1 MDNVAAIEA
10 FGALAQ
16 DTRLAVFRLLVEA
29 GPGGIP
35 AGDLAKLVQVP
46 HNTLSSHLGILAR
59 AGLVVP
65 RREGRSIYYAADFA
79 GMRGLIAYLVQDCCK
94 GRPDICAPLLDA
106 IACCTPGPREIPHA

>member
-1 MDNVAAIEA
+1 MDDTAAIEA

-29 GPGGIP
+29 GPEGIP

-59 AGLVVP
+59 AALVIP
-65 RREGRSIYYAADFA
+65 RREGRSIFYAADFA
-79 GMRGLIAYLVQDCCK
+79 GMRALIAYLVQDCCK
-94 GRPDICAPLLDA
+94 GRPDICAPLIDA
-106 IACCTPGPREIPHA
+106 VACCAATPKEIPHA